1 MMYDKKNKI
10 VYNQIAFLKG
20 IAILGVILVHSPQLI
35 PYIDKR
41 IPYLLHFGAF
51 GCQLF
56 FLISGFLMMGSYE
69 RIISKNNNTLK
80 ANFSFY
86 MKRFLSIAPI
96 YVIFVIFYQFLSFSL
111 EKEGIE
117 TFYPI
122 THNTISILLN
132 CCLMHGLDYK
142 NLNHVIPGGWFIG
155 TIFLYYIIFPFLYK
169 LYTFFKKYNA
179 NNIWIFPLFFVL
191 LNCCVQYLIYL
202 INGDW
207 MHMKPSGYMYYSIFN
222 QLPCMLLGMILYDED
237 ETIYARSSYNFL
249 YFILLFVLGTIGSI
263 VFRTLYCFF
272 MFLPSIIGLSF
283 VFLFRYSRTMLNK
296 NCQFIRIIERC
307 GDLSFAAYFTNFIC
321 AFILPWAIGLLLKK
335 YDFIVNGNL
344 LYIILILPIFVLTFL
359 LAVPCNELINKMK
372 YK

>member
-1 MMYDKKNKI
+1 MRYNKKEM

-56 FLISGFLMMGSYE
+56 FMISGFLMMGSYE

-80 ANFSFY
+80 SNFSFY
-86 MKRFLSIAPI
+86 KKRFLSIAPI
-96 YVIFVIFYQFLSFSL
+96 YVIFVVFYQLISLFL

-132 CCLMHGLDYK
+132 CCLMHGLDYN

-155 TIFLYYIIFPFLYK
+155 TIFLFYIIFPLLYK
-169 LYTFFKKYNA
+169 LYTFFKEHYGNM
-179 NNIWIFPLFFVL
+179 IWLFPLFFVL
-191 LNCCVQYLIYL
+191 LNFCIQCLIYY

-222 QLPCMLLGMILYDED
+222 QLPCMLLGMILYGED
-237 ETIYARSSYNFL
+237 DAAYAKNSYNFL
-249 YFILLFVLGTIGSI
+249 YFMLLFVLGTLASI

-272 MFLPSIIGLSF
+272 MLLPSIIGLSF
-283 VFLFRYSRTMLNK
+283 VFLFRYSRTMLN
-296 NCQFIRIIERC
+296 NNSLLIRIVERC

-321 AFILPWAIGLLLKK
+321 AFILPWAIGLLFKK
-335 YDFIVNGNL
+335 YDIIVNGTL
-344 LYIILILPIFVLTFL
+344 LYTILILPIFVSTFL